1 MLRFTKLVVENFG
14 PFKGT
19 QTIDFTQNDGVTIVW
34 GNNGRGKTTLLNIFR
49 YALFGKIQTRQGTVS
64 DFSTLSNIEGRS
76 EGKYGFKVA
85 LHMDLDGEHYELTR
99 QFDVRDG
106 VSIPTKNDDF
116 VQNVFLR
123 KNTSVLSGE
132 ARDHMLRNIMPEQ
145 VARFFLFDGELL
157 QEYEELLKDD
167 THAGVVIK
175 DAIEKILGVP
185 VLTQGA
191 IDVKAALEEYRAEK
205 NKAAQ
210 KSTDIDKITGQ
221 IAVLQ
226 SKLELHTAEYE
237 RMKSEL
243 YTALSDKEASETELS
258 QTEHIRDLL
267 SRAKELDGSIEEAKA
282 KKGAMLSSIC
292 VTTKEA
298 WKTMV
303 IPCLDRIVADIDKR
317 IKELEAKASA
327 HDQASY
333 LIDALRV
340 AIKDHHCPV
349 CERGVDD
356 DIIEKL
362 ENRMSEATSEI
373 GGLSEAESQ
382 ELATLRL
389 RLAALSQM
397 KFDNCKPVLEIYEKQ
412 LQELI
417 VQISKF
423 ERDLKTV
430 REEIAKH
437 GDIDESL
444 THLVE
449 EHSKIVQKI
458 EILEQGKKK
467 EQEIIDE
474 TRQSLASMETKI
486 DSLAVGAKFTAAK
499 KRVEFLDHLYEIFD
513 KGIAAYRDKLREDVE
528 SDATDLFLK
537 IRNDEDY
544 VRLEIN
550 DNYGLSIVH
559 KSGTKVPFRSA
570 GYEHIVALSL
580 IGALHQNAPLS
591 GPIIMDSPFGRLDP
605 DHKKKIASALP
616 TMSNEV
622 ILLAYTSEIDEQDAR
637 ERLGSSLNHEYRLTR
652 YSAFNTQIERQN

>member
-19 QTIDFTQNDGVTIVW
+19 QAIDFTQNDGVTIVW

-49 YALFGKIQTRQGTVS
+49 YALFGKIQTRQGTVN

-85 LHMDLDGEHYELTR
+85 LHMDLDGDHYELTR

-191 IDVKAALEEYRAEK
+191 IDVKAALDEYRAEK

-282 KKGAMLSSIC
+282 KKGAMISSIC

-303 IPCLDRIVADIDKR
+303 IPCLDRTVADIDKN
-317 IKELEAKASA
+317 IKELETKASA

-362 ENRMSEATSEI
+362 ENRMSEAASEFA
-373 GGLSEAESQ
+373 GLSEAESQ

-397 KFDNCKPVLEIYEKQ
+397 KFDNCKPVLEVYEKQ

-449 EHSKIVQKI
+449 EHSKIVQRI

-467 EQEIIDE
+467 EQDIIDE
-474 TRQSLASMETKI
+474 TRQSLASMEAKI

-499 KRVEFLDHLYEIFD
+499 KRVELLDHLYEIFD